1 MNRNGQ
7 TLVLFVLLL
16 PLLFIFAISI
26 LEIGLLLVDKNKVD
40 NEVKYAIKYGL
51 NNENIDAIKIREI
64 LNNNLGN
71 DIEVEI
77 KLATS
82 DIHIIVKK
90 EHNFLFLKK
99 GYKIDSRYRG
109 YKSDNGI
116 NIEKE

>member
-16 PLLFIFAISI
+16 PLLFIFMISI

-40 NEVKYAIKYGL
+40 NEIKYAIKYAF
-51 NNENIDAIKIREI
+51 NKENIEEVKIREI
-64 LNNNLGN
+64 LNNNLG
-71 DIEVEI
+71 DDVEVEI

-82 DIHIIVKK
+82 DIRIIVKK
-90 EHNFLFLKK
+90 EHQFLFFKK
-99 GYKIDSRYRG
+99 DYKINSRYRG
-109 YKSDNGI
+109 YKSDNRI